1 MKIKKFI
8 QYLNETYSIVDIAQY
23 EGIEKALIE
32 ILYKNVENGDSIKMK
47 QFITKLEKENITDS
61 IIFGLSSDQ
70 EWFNFYLKFKD
81 EIDVLLTNI
90 NYFDKSFSEKSIFS
104 LYSIVIDGCQIA
116 VMEKL
121 KDIKNTF

>member
-1 MKIKKFI
+1 MKLIDNIYVFSSAKELDFELDNNESILNQYVYEKIK
-8 QYLNETYSIVDIAQY
+8 NC
-23 EGIEKALIE
+23 
-32 ILYKNVENGDSIKMK
+32 VENKK
-47 QFITKLEKENITDS
+47 N
-61 IIFGLSSDQ
+61 
-70 EWFNFYLKFKD
+70 
-81 EIDVLLTNI
+81 DVLLTNI